1 MVLIAPSI
9 LSADF
14 GHLHNEIS
22 ALDKAGADMIH
33 IDVMDGHYVP
43 NLTFGPGLVRQIRP
57 YTSLPFDVHL
67 MVDNPEAAVGWFIS
81 AGADIITVH
90 AETCKHL
97 DAVLNS
103 IRERGCKAGVSLNP
117 STPETVLEY
126 VLDKVDLILVMTVNP
141 GFGGQV
147 FLPEQLKKISRLKSM
162 IGNRNI
168 QIEVDGGI
176 NALTAAEC
184 SAAGADILVAG
195 TAVFASRDY
204 RKNMDALR

>member
-22 ALDKAGADMIH
+22 ALDKAGADLIH

-43 NLTFGPGLVRQIRP
+43 NLTFGPGIIRQIRP

-67 MVDNPEAAVGWFIS
+67 MVDNPETAAGWFIS
-81 AGADIITVH
+81 AGADIVTVH
-90 AETCKHL
+90 AEACKHL
-97 DAVLNS
+97 DTVLNS

-147 FLPEQLKKISRLKSM
+147 FLPEQLKKIARIKSM
-162 IGNRNI
+162 IGSRDI
-168 QIEVDGGI
+168 KIEVDGGI
-176 NALTAAEC
+176 NAMTAAEC

-195 TAVFASRDY
+195 TAVFASKDY

>member
-22 ALDKAGADMIH
+22 ALDKAGADLIH

-43 NLTFGPGLVRQIRP
+43 NLTFGPGIIRQIRP

-67 MVDNPEAAVGWFIS
+67 MVDNPETAAGWFIS
-81 AGADIITVH
+81 AGADIVTVH
-90 AETCKHL
+90 AEACKHL

-147 FLPEQLKKISRLKSM
+147 FLPEQLKKIARIKSM
-162 IGNRNI
+162 IGSRDI
-168 QIEVDGGI
+168 KIEVDGGI
-176 NALTAAEC
+176 NAMTAAEC

-195 TAVFASRDY
+195 TAVLQA
-204 RKNMDALR
+204 KITAKTWMP

>member
-147 FLPEQLKKISRLKSM
+147 FLPEQLKKIARIKSM
-162 IGNRNI
+162 IGSRDI
-168 QIEVDGGI
+168 KIEVDGGI
-176 NALTAAEC
+176 NAMTAAEC

-195 TAVFASRDY
+195 TAVFASKDY
-204 RKNMDALR
+204 RKNIDALR